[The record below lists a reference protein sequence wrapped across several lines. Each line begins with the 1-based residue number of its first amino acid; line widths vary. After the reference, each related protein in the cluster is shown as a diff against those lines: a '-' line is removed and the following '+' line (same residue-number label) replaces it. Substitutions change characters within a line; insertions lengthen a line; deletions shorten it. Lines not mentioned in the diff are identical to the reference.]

1 MKKVQL
7 KHVRIIGWI
16 SVILGIL
23 LILLGGWLRLFWLII
38 IALIEMLA
46 AIIFLAIFNRCPHC
60 GRFLGHAGG
69 ATFCPHCGEK
79 LEGWEYE

>member
-1 MKKVQL
+1 MKKIQL